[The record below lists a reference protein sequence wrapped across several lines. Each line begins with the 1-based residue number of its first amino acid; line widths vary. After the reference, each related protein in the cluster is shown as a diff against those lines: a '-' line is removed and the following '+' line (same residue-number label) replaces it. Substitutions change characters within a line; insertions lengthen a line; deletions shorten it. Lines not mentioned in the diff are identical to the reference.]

1 MTSTE
6 DINRLHTTLERL
18 FDKIDAKDDKINRN
32 DVLLEKHLT
41 ESKIRVNHYDK
52 DIEEIKLKI
61 EALETFMDE
70 NKGSDKGKNWLRNLI
85 HSILTII
92 LGLWLLFEKFGGLFA
107 SRHN

>member
-1 MTSTE
+1 MTNTD

-41 ESKIRVNHYDK
+41 ESKIRVSHYDR
-52 DIEEIKLKI
+52 DLEEIKIKI
-61 EALETFMDE
+61 EAFETFKDE
-70 NKGSDKGKNWLRNLI
+70 SKGSDKGKSWLRTYI
-85 HSILTII
+85 SWII
-92 LGLWLLFEKFGGLFA
+92 TTMLALWLAFEKFGGLFA